1 MKAIEITH
9 VADAVELI
17 EALRQSQ
24 PGAAFRL
31 SLGSSAHAVLLL
43 TALCDAPASK
53 VVAPLEARDV
63 QIRAAGGI
71 FGQKSNRESL
81 IPEITERIASGRARS
96 IHAAAF
102 QLANEGRLPPGGTP
116 ENQANYLGRL
126 ARKALSA
133 SAFFQN
139 TERNSKDLPAAACDS
154 VVVTDETAK
163 ENRMAAQEEK
173 ALGPDRLKRVIPRH
187 WQIDLDAEDLSDVL
201 PEEAL
206 NHTFWIEGTGRLDYG
221 DVVSLS
227 RAAAPTLHV
236 QIGRPHPDG
245 GFFVHD
251 ITGSFNVHEA
261 AA

>member
-9 VADAVELI
+9 VADAGEFIAAVKAAQL
-17 EALRQSQ
+17 
-24 PGAAFRL
+24 GAAFRL
-31 SLGSSAHAVLLL
+31 SLGTSANAVLTL
-43 TALCDAPASK
+43 TALCDAAADPND
-53 VVAPLEARDV
+53 VPLGTACRP
-63 QIRAAGGI
+63 IRAATGI
-71 FGQKSNRESL
+71 SKLKRAEL

-102 QLANEGRLPPGGTP
+102 QLAKENRLPLGGTI

-133 SAFFQN
+133 SAFLQN

-154 VVVTDETAK
+154 VVDTEKTAK

-187 WQIDLDAEDLSDVL
+187 WQINLDAEGLSDVL
-201 PEEAL
+201 PAEVL
-206 NHTFWIEGTGRLDYG
+206 NHAFWIEGTGRLDYG

-236 QIGRPHPDG
+236 QIGQPHPDG